1 MSKKQIITVDVED
14 ISPYDFES
22 TLGNV
27 KARIEDFIAKYG
39 IDARLSWD
47 PDRWHQYDSSPSP
60 TYWLKISREETDAE
74 YDKRILDEKTKAS
87 MQEEHERKEFERL
100 QAKFGEK
107 K

>member
-47 PDRWHQYDSSPSP
+47 PNFWYQYDSSPSP
-60 TYWLKISREETDAE
+60 RFNVSINREETDAE
-74 YDKRILDEKTKAS
+74 YDKRILNEKTNAS
-87 MQEEHERKEFERL
+87 MQEERERKEFERL
-100 QAKFGEK
+100 QSKFGAK
-107 K
+107 